1 MIVDENL
8 HALSI
13 IDDIIRALR
22 GRIVNVVEYPR
33 YAIGKEL
40 QCHVVELKGRK
51 PFHTP
56 EDFEETIQE
65 AVLTLAEFLRSKF
78 QASLLGT
85 GMHPFI
91 RPSEA
96 KIWCH
101 RHRSIYEIYERIF
114 NVRQHGWLNIQAFQL
129 NLPYGG
135 RRLAASFHNALA
147 GMLPYLPAIAASSPI
162 YEGKFGTYVDNRMH
176 FYKINQIEVPSLVGD
191 VIPDY
196 TDSLEAY
203 REKVI
208 GRYSSDLA
216 RAGATKPILNVD
228 WVNSRGITF
237 RYDRHAIEIR
247 ILDEQE
253 CVKSDVAVSCY
264 IRAALRGLL
273 SDKEESHLLSHELL
287 VKDLNS
293 VIKEGLSA
301 KVQHPQG
308 PTARSV
314 CEHLYRLACKY
325 ALDEEKPYL
334 PLIRRRIDEG
344 NLSEIISREV
354 KARTQ
359 KTDMHEAIVGVY
371 TNLVRSL
378 TDNTPYF

>member
-1 MIVDENL
+1 MVVGEDL
-8 HALSI
+8 QALSI
-13 IDDIIRALR
+13 VDDIIKALK
-22 GRIVNVVEYPR
+22 GRIANAVNYPC
-33 YAIGKEL
+33 YDICKEL
-40 QCHVVELKGRK
+40 QSHVIELKGRE
-51 PFHTP
+51 PFRSP
-56 EDFEETIQE
+56 KDFEETIQN
-65 AVLTLAEFLRSKF
+65 AVLRLTDFLKSKF
-78 QASLLGT
+78 QALLVGT

-101 RHRSIYEIYERIF
+101 RHRSIYEIYGRIF

-135 RRLAASFHNALA
+135 RKLAASFHNTLA
-147 GMLPYLPAIAASSPI
+147 CILPYLPAITASSPI
-162 YEGKFGTYVDNRMH
+162 YEGRFGGYVDNRMY
-176 FYKINQIEVPSLVGD
+176 FYKTNQVEVPSLVGD
-191 VIPDY
+191 VIPEY

-208 GRYSSDLA
+208 RRYSSDLA
-216 RAGATKPILNVD
+216 RAGATKPILDAD

-247 ILDEQE
+247 VLDEQE

-273 SDKEESHLLSHELL
+273 NDEVESQLLPHELL
-287 VKDLNS
+287 VKDFES
-293 VIKEGLSA
+293 VIKKGLSA
-301 KVQHPQG
+301 KVQHPEG

-314 CEHLYRLACKY
+314 CEYLYRLACQH

-334 PLIRRRIDEG
+334 PLVKRRIDEG
-344 NLSEIISREV
+344 NLSEVISKRV
-354 KARTQ
+354 SQRTQ

-371 TNLVRSL
+371 TSLVRSL
-378 TDNTPYF
+378 ADNTPYF